1 MGRCT
6 LEGLKMTL
14 IRFFSVALFLAMT
27 PIHGFTQ
34 SCPLSLQI
42 SYPNGE
48 NGCLTD
54 LPISK
59 AIDKSWGKPISEVAK
74 YTKYYSVATS
84 SLCGHIAIG
93 TSQNVRNFDAKVFAD
108 KSALSQCPSSCD
120 CAIVI
125 DNGKVLLPKELA
137 ALVGTNVPNPAS
149 NANLADKTSTQPQG
163 NAELLN
169 AQTNKAIAEV
179 QAAKQKEQEIAK
191 QREIEAQKLADAQ
204 KIQDVQARQRAEAQ
218 AKEREKQLIL
228 AAEQEKQKV
237 ILATQA
243 LEKTTRLAESEK
255 AERQKDRE
263 LLLQLSAELARLR
276 AEAEASKNAQVSA
289 RNEPPPVLTKSPPTP
304 PALPIFANRKA
315 LVIGNDG
322 YKFVSKLLN
331 AKEDANAIAENL
343 TKVGYKVTLKLE
355 QTEKEMK
362 ASLRSFKSQVDAGDE
377 VAIFYAGH
385 GVQLANT
392 NYLLP
397 IDVAGESEEQIKD
410 EAISLQRILDD
421 MSDKKAKFTLAMID
435 ACRDNPF
442 KGSGR
447 SIGGGARGLAPTT
460 AATGQ
465 MVVFSAG
472 TGQQA
477 LDKLGPNDKDKNG
490 LFTRL
495 FIKEMQ
501 KSGITIDQLVRN
513 VRNDVVST
521 AKSIGH
527 DQVPA
532 IYDQV
537 VGEFYFRK

>member
-1 MGRCT
+1 
-6 LEGLKMTL
+6 
-14 IRFFSVALFLAMT
+14 MT

-42 SYPNGE
+42 SYPSGE
-48 NGCLTD
+48 KGCLTE
-54 LPISK
+54 LPISN
-59 AIDKSWGKPISEVAK
+59 AIDKSWEKPISEVAR
-74 YTKYYSVATS
+74 YAKYYSIVTS
-84 SLCGHIAIG
+84 SKCNVLAIG
-93 TSQNVRNFDAKVFAD
+93 TSDWTQPVFA
-108 KSALSQCPSSCD
+108 KTKAETLALSQCPNRCD
-120 CAIVI
+120 CAIVV
-125 DNGKVLLPKELA
+125 DNGKVLVPKELA
-137 ALVGTNVPNPAS
+137 ALVGTNFLNAAS
-149 NANLADKTSTQPQG
+149 NVNLADKISTQPQD

-169 AQTNKAIAEV
+169 AQTNKALAEV
-179 QAAKQKEQEIAK
+179 QAAKQKEQVIAK
-191 QREIEAQKLADAQ
+191 QREIETQKLADAQ
-204 KIQDVQARQRAEAQ
+204 KIQDVQARQKAEAL

-276 AEAEASKNAQVSA
+276 TEAEASKNAQVSA

-527 DQVPA
+527 EQVPA